1 MADVLIAGG
10 GIAGSSLAILLGR
23 AGVTVALFEQGRF
36 PREKACG
43 EGIMPP
49 GVAVLDRLGL
59 AGAVG
64 GAPFE
69 GVRYHAGDVVAEGR
83 FPRIEGQ
90 PAIGRGQRRRHL
102 DQVLFAAAA
111 ATPGV
116 AAFTNA
122 RVEAPIVERGR
133 VVGLRVLGEDHHAP
147 LTVAADGAHSRL
159 RRRLG
164 LDSTDAGNRR
174 AGLRAHFHLAPAAL
188 QPPWVEVFLGHAA
201 EVYVTPLPDR
211 EILVAALTSHEALSG
226 GASAAFRRL
235 VRAQP
240 VLRARLAG
248 AEQITAF
255 KGMAPLTT
263 GARAGVVPGAALLGD
278 AAGFVDPI
286 TGGGITQALLTAEL
300 LAERLCRGRPG
311 DVACL
316 MAYDRARTALLRDYR
331 GLTRL
336 VLGLA
341 DHPRLARAAL
351 RLLSGAPGC
360 FSHLL
365 GAATGMRSLWPTP
378 LVSGPALDALRS
390 GSSSRRDEGCPGACS
405 PEPDAASRVEPNIG
419 DDTVKT
425 RARRGVNQG

>member
-1 MADVLIAGG
+1 VADVLIAGG
-10 GIAGSSLAILLGR
+10 GIAGSSLAIMLGR
-23 AGVTVALFEQGRF
+23 AGATVALFEQGRF

-49 GVAVLDRLGL
+49 GVAVLERLGL

-69 GVRYHAGDVVAEGR
+69 GVRYYADDIVAEGR
-83 FPRIEGQ
+83 FPRLDGR
-90 PAIGRGQRRRHL
+90 PATGRGQRRWHL

-116 AAFTNA
+116 AAYTSA

-133 VVGLRVLGEDHHAP
+133 VVGLRVLGEDQYAP
-147 LTVAADGAHSRL
+147 LTIAADGAHSRL

-164 LDSTDAGNRR
+164 LDSARPESRR
-174 AGLRAHFHLAPAAL
+174 AGLRAHFRLAPAAV
-188 QPPWVEVFLGHAA
+188 QPPWVEVFLGQAA

-211 EILVAALTSHEALSG
+211 EILVAALMAHEVLSG
-226 GASAAFRRL
+226 GAAGAFQRL
-235 VRAQP
+235 IRAQP
-240 VLRARLAG
+240 ALRARLEG

-255 KGMAPLTT
+255 RGMSPLTT
-263 GARAGVVPGAALLGD
+263 SARAGVVPGAALLGD

-300 LAERLCRGRPG
+300 LAEHLCRERPDG
-311 DVACL
+311 VAWL

-331 GLTRL
+331 RLTRL

-351 RLLSGAPGC
+351 RLLGWTPGC

-365 GAATGMRSLWPTP
+365 GAATGMRGLWPAP
-378 LVSGPALDALRS
+378 LASARAWRDAVVYS
-390 GSSSRRDEGCPGACS
+390 
-405 PEPDAASRVEPNIG
+405 EPPR
-419 DDTVKT
+419 
-425 RARRGVNQG
+425 